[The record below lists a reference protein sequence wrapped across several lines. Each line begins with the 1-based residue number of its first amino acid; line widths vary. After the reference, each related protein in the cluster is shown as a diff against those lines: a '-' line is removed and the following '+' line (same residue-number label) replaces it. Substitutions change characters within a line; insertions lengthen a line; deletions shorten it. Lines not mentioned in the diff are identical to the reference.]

1 MEENQATSLG
11 EFSPKVQ
18 EDVNGLLWLGSIQDS
33 VEYAGHTFTLRTLKA
48 DEELFA
54 ARLTQD
60 YQDTLAQGKAWAWAH
75 VAQALVDVDG
85 DEEFCPSIG
94 PDRWGNARA
103 RFNFCVSRW
112 YWITGQALFN
122 EYLKLV
128 QRQTA
133 AVDAIRNLSEGSPP
147 KSSTSGDSYNDQD
160 DSTKGQEIMEL
171 VDEDSTSDSTS
182 S

>member
-1 MEENQATSLG
+1 MAENQATSLS

-54 ARLTQD
+54 ARLTQN

-75 VAQALVDVDG
+75 VSQALVDVDG
-85 DEEFCPSIG
+85 DEEFCPALG
-94 PDRWGNARA
+94 PDRWANARA

-112 YWITGQALFN
+112 YWITGEALFN

-128 QRQTA
+128 QRQA
-133 AVDAIRNLSEGSPP
+133 EAVKAIRNLSEGSPP
-147 KSSTSGDSYNDQD
+147 SFTTPEDSYSDQD
-160 DSTKGQEIMEL
+160 DLQKGQEIMEL
-171 VDEDSTSDSTS
+171 VEDEDSTSDNT
-182 S
+182 